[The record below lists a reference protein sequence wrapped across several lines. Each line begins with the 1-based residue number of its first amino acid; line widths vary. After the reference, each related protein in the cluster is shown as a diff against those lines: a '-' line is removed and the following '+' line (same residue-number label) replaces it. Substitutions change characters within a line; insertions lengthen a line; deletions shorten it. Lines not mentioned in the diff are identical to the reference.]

1 MPEIL
6 NSLPPYLVG
15 LAALGIIGLILWL
28 VDGDG

>member
-15 LAALGIIGLILWL
+15 LAALGIIGVILWL
-28 VDGDG
+28 AEK